1 MVYISFDFD
10 NIFSLHLFYSRLI
23 HSPFYQM
30 VQCCCFFVWGG
41 GGGGGGGVQNAPAW
55 HDGSELPRN
64 LINCSYY

>member
-41 GGGGGGGVQNAPAW
+41 GGGGGGECRMHLHGTMDQNC
-55 HDGSELPRN
+55 HG
-64 LINCSYY
+64 I